1 MKRLLLLLG
10 LAALVAAEGG
20 EPCACPHALHRV
32 CGSDGETYSNPCTLN
47 CAKFNG
53 KPELVKV
60 HDGPCEPDED
70 EDVCQE
76 CDGDEY
82 KPVCGSDDITY
93 DNNCRLECA
102 SISSS
107 PGVELKH
114 EGPCR
119 TEEKKILKRSD
130 EFEMYR
136 CACPKIY
143 YPVCGTDGET
153 YPNLC
158 VLECHMR
165 MNPGLQLHHYGH
177 CQHHHHHHPPPH
189 HHHHHHPHHTTE
201 KPVEPCACPHA
212 LHRVCGSD
220 GETYSNPCTLN
231 CAKHNGKPGLVKVH
245 DGPCEPDEDEDVC
258 QECDDV
264 DYEPVCGTDDKTY
277 DNNCRLECA
286 SISSSPGVELNHEG
300 PCSTEEKKL
309 LKRSGK
315 LKKSCPCPRIFAPV
329 CGTDGTTYANLCILK
344 CQMTVVPGLELKHT
358 GKCLPHLDFP
368 DPGFGVLKV
377 VTGNYDINPTA
388 CPKFWLPVCGTDGQT
403 YFNECTLFSA
413 SKTQNPSLD
422 VVYFGPCPPKSDENQ
437 EPCRCNKYVHP
448 VCGTDGKTYRNLC
461 LLYCTAEANLSEVQ
475 FAYDGECQNKD
486 LKKEVDEFT
495 RLFDEA
501 KQEIGKFESDPC
513 NCPKIWKPVCGTNSR
528 TYANECTLNCANSKG
543 NPNLRVAHRTL
554 CEYIP
559 LEELRRNKHSCACSK
574 LDLPVCGT
582 DGETYGNPCVLYCA
596 AITQKHG
603 LELAEYGAC
612 SSSQE

>member
-1 MKRLLLLLG
+1 
-10 LAALVAAEGG
+10 
-20 EPCACPHALHRV
+20 
-32 CGSDGETYSNPCTLN
+32 
-47 CAKFNG
+47 
-53 KPELVKV
+53 
-60 HDGPCEPDED
+60 
-70 EDVCQE
+70 
-76 CDGDEY
+76 
-82 KPVCGSDDITY
+82 
-93 DNNCRLECA
+93 
-102 SISSS
+102 
-107 PGVELKH
+107 
-114 EGPCR
+114 
-119 TEEKKILKRSD
+119 
-130 EFEMYR
+130 
-136 CACPKIY
+136 
-143 YPVCGTDGET
+143 
-153 YPNLC
+153 
-158 VLECHMR
+158 
-165 MNPGLQLHHYGH
+165 
-177 CQHHHHHHPPPH
+177 
-189 HHHHHHPHHTTE
+189 
-201 KPVEPCACPHA
+201 
-212 LHRVCGSD
+212 
-220 GETYSNPCTLN
+220 
-231 CAKHNGKPGLVKVH
+231 
-245 DGPCEPDEDEDVC
+245 
-258 QECDDV
+258 
-264 DYEPVCGTDDKTY
+264 YEPVCGTDDKTY

-286 SISSSPGVELNHEG
+286 SISSSPGVELKHEGICRKEEKKLPKRSVGLEHTCVCPYNYFPVCGTDGETYPNLCALQCRMREVPGVELKHEG

-344 CQMTVVPGLELKHT
+344 CQMTVVPGLELKHK

-368 DPGFGVLKV
+368 DQGFGVLKV

-422 VVYFGPCPPKSDENQ
+422 VVYFGPCPPKSDKNQ

-475 FAYDGECQNKD
+475 FAHDGECKNKD